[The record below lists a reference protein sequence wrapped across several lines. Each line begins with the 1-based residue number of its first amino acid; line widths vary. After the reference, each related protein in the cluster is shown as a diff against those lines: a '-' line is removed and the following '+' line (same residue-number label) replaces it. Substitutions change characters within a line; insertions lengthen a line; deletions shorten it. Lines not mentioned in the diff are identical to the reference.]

1 MIDLTPLLE
10 AVVALAV
17 TVITCYL
24 IPFIKSKMSKETQE
38 NLEYWIDVA
47 VKAAEQ
53 KYKGSGKGQEKKQ
66 FVIDYLEKKGFT
78 IDADKMEVMIESLVY
93 DLKNNKSEVLVN
105 GSESEK

>member
-105 GSESEK
+105 GTESEK